1 MKLAKSLL
9 FAFAIILVIAG
20 CGSKSNSGGSA
31 SPSQSAAPSASAASP
46 SASAS
51 DAAASPSAAN
61 GAKKKI
67 AVLLWSRGF
76 EFMVALDQAIEEEAK
91 KQGVEV
97 TVLDGQAKSEVQ
109 IAQIEDS
116 ISKKVDLIILAPAN
130 SDELVPG
137 VKKAND
143 AGIPVIT
150 VDSVVS
156 KGANIAA
163 SIAFNN
169 KEAGQ
174 TIAKYLTDTYKTG
187 KALELTGAQGTYHAV
202 LRGGGFDEGMKASK
216 GWTVITKNAEWSSE
230 KSQNITADSLTAMPD
245 ITAIFTHNDDMQNG
259 VLSGLRQVSALKKPG
274 EKGYI
279 SLVAVDGT
287 PEALQRIRDGKEE
300 ATINQDPFLM
310 GSLAVKTAA
319 DVLAGKQVPA
329 QQLTPPTLVTKAN
342 VDDPN
347 LWGNKFKK

>member
-1 MKLAKSLL
+1 MKLTKTLL
-9 FAFAIILVIAG
+9 FAFAVILVIAG
-20 CGSKSNSGGSA
+20 CGSKNNTSGKSSSPSA
-31 SPSQSAAPSASAASP
+31 SQSAAPSVSASDSASSSASAAS
-46 SASAS
+46 
-51 DAAASPSAAN
+51 
-61 GAKKKI
+61 GAPKKI

-76 EFMVALDQAIEEEAK
+76 EFMVALDQGIQDEAK
-91 KQGVEV
+91 KLGIEV
-97 TVLDGQAKSEVQ
+97 TVLDGQSKSQVQ

-143 AGIPVIT
+143 AGIPVVT
-150 VDSVVS
+150 VDGVVS
-156 KGANIAA
+156 KGATVEA

-169 KEAGQ
+169 SEAGK
-174 TIAKYLTDTYKTG
+174 TIAKYLIDTYGKG
-187 KALELTGAQGTYHAV
+187 KALELTGAPATYHAI
-202 LRGGGFDEGMKASK
+202 LRGGGFNEGMKTSTDWK
-216 GWTVITKNAEWSSE
+216 VITKNAEWSAE
-230 KSQNITADSLTAMPD
+230 KSQNITADSLTADPG
-245 ITAIFTHNDDMQNG
+245 ITAIFTHNDDMQRG
-259 VLSGLRQVSALKKPG
+259 VLSGLRQVNALKKPG

-279 SLVAVDGT
+279 SLVGVDGT

-300 ATINQDPFLM
+300 ATINQDPFEM
-310 GSLAVKTAA
+310 GALAVKTAV
-319 DVLAGKQVPA
+319 DVLAGKQVPE